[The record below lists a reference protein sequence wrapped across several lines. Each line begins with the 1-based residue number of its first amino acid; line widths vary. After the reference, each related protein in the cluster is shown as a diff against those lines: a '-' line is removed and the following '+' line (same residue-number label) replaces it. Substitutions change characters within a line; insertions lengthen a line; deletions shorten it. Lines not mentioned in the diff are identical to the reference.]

1 MEEQVGGERPREID
15 FRLVSA
21 TNKDLQAL
29 VEQGK
34 FRLDLFY
41 RISPIVIHLPSLRE
55 RLDDIPLLVSKFL
68 QDIAYRHARAT
79 PSISAEALASLS
91 ERPWP
96 GNIRQLQREIERA
109 FVFSDGG
116 TIEVHDLSEI
126 RDAAPVHKIDRA
138 PDLATDDLRT
148 AINEVEISGIKDAL
162 TRFKGNKKKA
172 AESLGISRSY
182 LYKKLALM
190 NDGVGGCPSRNT
202 PHCFILL

>member
-109 FVFSDGG
+109 FVFSDGC
-116 TIEVHDLSEI
+116 TEVD
-126 RDAAPVHKIDRA
+126 PGN
-138 PDLATDDLRT
+138 RT
-148 AINEVEISGIKDAL
+148 K
-162 TRFKGNKKKA
+162 R
-172 AESLGISRSY
+172 
-182 LYKKLALM
+182 
-190 NDGVGGCPSRNT
+190 
-202 PHCFILL
+202 